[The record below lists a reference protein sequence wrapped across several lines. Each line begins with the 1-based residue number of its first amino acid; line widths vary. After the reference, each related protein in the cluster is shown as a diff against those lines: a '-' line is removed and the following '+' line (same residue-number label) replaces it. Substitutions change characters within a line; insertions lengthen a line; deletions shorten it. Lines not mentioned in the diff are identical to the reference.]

1 MIKPFK
7 KKDLPFA
14 SFLLFLSVLILTAA
28 NSNLNTCY
36 AFGAA
41 KPAESGAS
49 SKILLDYT
57 HETITKNYEDIM
69 SEHEIIQIINKK
81 GIEKYSS
88 LTFPFSKKNQKLK
101 VYFIKIIQPNGNIIN
116 INPDSLKTVT
126 APFNPEA
133 PIFSNQ
139 LLKTVQLPG
148 LVKGSLI
155 NYKYKTIVIK
165 PYMKNNFFTEDYFG
179 GLSPLKKSVYKLTI
193 PDGLYYRYAEYG
205 FHEKP
210 EIIKGNSVTTLVWS
224 IWNRK
229 KITPEEMGPGESFI
243 VPHVIISSVKSW
255 NMVASW
261 YAHLT
266 KDRIKPGK
274 KLYEYIKKITASKK
288 RKLEKIREI
297 YNFVAKKI
305 RYVGYEFGIDGY
317 KPSNVN
323 SIFKNRF
330 GDCKDHATLFS
341 SMLKQ
346 IGVNAYPVLIPTTE
360 IPDMNPNIPSP
371 FVFDHEITA
380 IELKPGKFMFADT
393 TSNVTTFG
401 DLPPMDQ
408 GRNVLLIDGDKGIIL
423 KTPIFPPSKNSI
435 SVKEYASVSG
445 SGGLS
450 VKSSIIYSGA
460 YDMYKRYLYSS
471 TSERKKKEGILR
483 NVMSIVPNA
492 KLTGYSFKNGNS
504 MSKPFIEN
512 FSFEAK
518 NYSGKNGN
526 TIMVRFPLRTRTELS
541 KITALNKRKYPL
553 KFGYNFSERT
563 AVYLSFPKNYKIV
576 FIPKTVNI
584 KNTAGSFRSSCSV
597 KNGAVIFR
605 SYFSV
610 NGYKIEP
617 GIYPAAK
624 KLFNAAIKTL
634 SRQVVIFHE

>member
-1 MIKPFK
+1 MTKPLK
-7 KKDLPFA
+7 KIYLPVIA
-14 SFLLFLSVLILTAA
+14 FLLSGLLNLAWV
-28 NSNLNTCY
+28 NSNGNICY
-36 AFGAA
+36 ALGV
-41 KPAESGAS
+41 AS

-57 HETITKNYEDIM
+57 HETITKNYEDVM
-69 SEHEIIQIINKK
+69 SEHEIIKIINKK
-81 GIEKYSS
+81 GIKKYSS

-101 VYFIKIIQPNGNIIN
+101 VYYIKIIQPNGNIIH
-116 INPDSLKTVT
+116 INTNLLKTVT

-139 LLKTVQLPG
+139 LLKTIQLPG
-148 LVKGSLI
+148 LIKGSI
-155 NYKYKTIVIK
+155 IDYKYRTVVIK

-193 PDGLYYRYAEYG
+193 PKGLYYRYAGYG
-205 FHEKP
+205 LKEKP
-210 EIIKGNSVTTLVWS
+210 EIIKNSLNTTLIWS

-243 VPHVIISSVKSW
+243 VPHVMISSVKSW
-255 NMVASW
+255 NKVALW

-266 KDRIKPGK
+266 KDIIKPGAE
-274 KLYEYIKKITASKK
+274 LNNYIDSLIHSKK
-288 RKLEKIREI
+288 TKLEKIKAI
-297 YNFVAKKI
+297 YNFTAKKI
-305 RYVGYEFGIDGY
+305 RYVGYEFGINGY

-360 IPDMNPNIPSP
+360 IPDMNPDIPTP

-380 IELKPGKFMFADT
+380 IKLKSGKFMFADT

-408 GRNVLLIDGDKGIIL
+408 GRNVLILVNGKGITA

-435 SVKEYASVSG
+435 SVKEYASVS
-445 SGGLS
+445 SGGTLN
-450 VKSSIIYSGA
+450 VKSSLIYSGA

-471 TSERKKKEGILR
+471 TSKRKKKDAILKD
-483 NVMSIVPNA
+483 VMSIVPNA
-492 KLTGYSFKNGNS
+492 RLTGYSFKNGNS
-504 MSKPFIEN
+504 LTKPYIEN
-512 FSFEAK
+512 FSFAAK
-518 NYSGKNGN
+518 NYSGKNGS
-526 TIMVRFPLRTRTELS
+526 IIIIRFPLRTRTELT
-541 KITALNKRKYPL
+541 KITAMDKRKYPL
-553 KFGYNFSERT
+553 KFGYNFSEKT
-563 AVYLSFPKNYKIV
+563 AVYLSFPENYKIV

-584 KNTAGSFRSSCSV
+584 RNAAGSFATSYSV
-597 KNGAVIFR
+597 KNNTAVFR

-610 NGYKIEP
+610 NGYKIKP
-617 GIYPAAK
+617 GDYTAAK
-624 KLFNAAIKTL
+624 KLFNGAIKAL
-634 SRQVVIFHE
+634 SNQIIMFHE

>member
-1 MIKPFK
+1 MTKPLK
-7 KKDLPFA
+7 KIYLPVIA
-14 SFLLFLSVLILTAA
+14 FLLSGLLNLAWV
-28 NSNLNTCY
+28 NSNGNICY
-36 AFGAA
+36 ALGV
-41 KPAESGAS
+41 AS

-57 HETITKNYEDIM
+57 HETITKNYEDVM
-69 SEHEIIQIINKK
+69 SEHEIIKIINKK
-81 GIEKYSS
+81 GIKKYSS

-101 VYFIKIIQPNGNIIN
+101 VYYIKIIQPNGNIIH
-116 INPDSLKTVT
+116 INTNLLKTVT

-139 LLKTVQLPG
+139 LLKTIQLPG
-148 LVKGSLI
+148 LIKGSI
-155 NYKYKTIVIK
+155 IDYKYRTVVIK

-193 PDGLYYRYAEYG
+193 PKGLYYRYAGYG
-205 FHEKP
+205 LKEKP
-210 EIIKGNSVTTLVWS
+210 EIIKNSLNTTLIWS

-243 VPHVIISSVKSW
+243 VPHVMISSVKSW
-255 NMVASW
+255 NKVALW

-266 KDRIKPGK
+266 KDIIKPGVE
-274 KLYEYIKKITASKK
+274 LNNYIDSLIHSKK
-288 RKLEKIREI
+288 TKLEKIKAI
-297 YNFVAKKI
+297 YNFTAKKI
-305 RYVGYEFGIDGY
+305 RYVGYEFGINGY

-360 IPDMNPNIPSP
+360 IPDMNPDIPTP

-380 IELKPGKFMFADT
+380 IKLKSGKFMFADT

-408 GRNVLLIDGDKGIIL
+408 GRNVLILVNGKGITA

-435 SVKEYASVSG
+435 SVKEYASVS
-445 SGGLS
+445 SGGTLN
-450 VKSSIIYSGA
+450 VKSSLIYSGA

-471 TSERKKKEGILR
+471 TSKRKKKDAILKD
-483 NVMSIVPNA
+483 VMSIVPNA
-492 KLTGYSFKNGNS
+492 RLTGYSFKNGNS
-504 MSKPFIEN
+504 LTKPYIEN
-512 FSFEAK
+512 FSFAAK
-518 NYSGKNGN
+518 NYSGKNGS
-526 TIMVRFPLRTRTELS
+526 IIIIRFPLRTRTELT
-541 KITALNKRKYPL
+541 KITAMDKRKYPL
-553 KFGYNFSERT
+553 KFGYNFSEKT
-563 AVYLSFPKNYKIV
+563 AVYLSFPENYKIV

-584 KNTAGSFRSSCSV
+584 RNAAGSFATSYSV
-597 KNGAVIFR
+597 KNNTAVFR

-610 NGYKIEP
+610 NGYKINP
-617 GIYPAAK
+617 VNYTAAK
-624 KLFNAAIKTL
+624 KLFNGAIKAL
-634 SRQVVIFHE
+634 NNQIIMFHE

>member
-1 MIKPFK
+1 MIKPLK
-7 KKDLPFA
+7 KNYLPFA
-14 SFLLFLSVLILTAA
+14 AFLLLSALLILAA
-28 NSNLNTCY
+28 LNSNHNICY
-36 AFGAA
+36 ALEAA
-41 KPAESGAS
+41 KSAGSGAS

-57 HETITKNYEDIM
+57 HETITKNYEDVM
-69 SEHEIIQIINKK
+69 SEHEIIKIINKK
-81 GIEKYSS
+81 GIKKYSS

-116 INPDSLKTVT
+116 INPNLLKTVT

-139 LLKTVQLPG
+139 LLKTIQLPG

-155 NYKYKTIVIK
+155 NYKYRTVVIK

-205 FHEKP
+205 FKEKP
-210 EIIKGNSVTTLVWS
+210 EIIKGGSVTTLVWS
-224 IWNRK
+224 VWNRK
-229 KITPEEMGPGESFI
+229 KITPEEMGLGESFI
-243 VPHVIISSVKSW
+243 VPHVMVSSVKSW

-274 KLYEYIKKITASKK
+274 KLYGYIKKITVSKK
-288 RKLEKIREI
+288 TKLEKIKEI

-346 IGVNAYPVLIPTTE
+346 FGVKAYPVLIPTTE
-360 IPDMNPNIPSP
+360 IPDMNPDIPTP

-408 GRNVLLIDGDKGIIL
+408 GRNVLIIANGKGITA
-423 KTPIFPPSKNSI
+423 KTPIFSPAKNSI
-435 SVKEYASVSG
+435 SVKEYAAVSG
-445 SGGLS
+445 TGGLS
-450 VKSSIIYSGA
+450 VKSSLIYSGA

-471 TSERKKKEGILR
+471 TSERKKKEGILKD
-483 NVMSIVPNA
+483 VMSIVPNA

-504 MSKPFIEN
+504 MTKPYIEN
-512 FSFEAK
+512 FSFAAK

-526 TIMVRFPLRTRTELS
+526 IIMVRFPLRTRTELS
-541 KITALNKRKYPL
+541 KITAMNKRKYPL
-553 KFGYNFSERT
+553 KFGYNFSEKT

-584 KNTAGSFRSSCSV
+584 KNAAGSFASSYSL
-597 KNGAVIFR
+597 KNDTVIFR

-610 NGYKIEP
+610 NGYKIKP
-617 GIYPAAK
+617 RDYAAAK

-634 SRQVVIFHE
+634 GMQVVIFHE

>member
-1 MIKPFK
+1 MTKPLK
-7 KKDLPFA
+7 KIYLPFIA
-14 SFLLFLSVLILTAA
+14 FLLSGLLNLTGVNSA
-28 NSNLNTCY
+28 NNICY
-36 AFGAA
+36 ALGAV
-41 KPAESGAS
+41 KSHESGAS

-57 HETITKNYEDIM
+57 HETITKNYENIT
-69 SEHEIIQIINKK
+69 SEHEIIKIINKK
-81 GIEKYSS
+81 GIKKYSS

-101 VYFIKIIQPNGNIIN
+101 VYFIKIIQPNGNIIH
-116 INPDSLKTVT
+116 INPNLLKTVT
-126 APFNPEA
+126 APFNPES

-139 LLKTVQLPG
+139 LLKTIQLPG
-148 LVKGSLI
+148 LIKGSI
-155 NYKYKTIVIK
+155 IDYKYRTTVIK

-193 PDGLYYRYAEYG
+193 PKGLYYRYAEYG
-205 FHEKP
+205 LKEKP
-210 EIIKGNSVTTLVWS
+210 EIIKNSLNTTLIWS

-243 VPHVIISSVKSW
+243 VPHVMISSVKSW
-255 NMVASW
+255 NRVASW

-266 KDRIKPGK
+266 KDRIKPGTE
-274 KLYEYIKKITASKK
+274 LNNYIKRLVYSKK
-288 RKLEKIREI
+288 TKLGKMKEI
-297 YNFVAKKI
+297 YNFTAKKI
-305 RYVGYEFGIDGY
+305 RYVGYEFGINGF

-360 IPDMNPNIPSP
+360 IPDMNPNIPTP

-380 IELKPGKFMFADT
+380 IKLKSGKFMFADT

-408 GRNVLLIDGDKGIIL
+408 GRNVLILINGKGITA
-423 KTPIFPPSKNSI
+423 KTPIFPPAKNSI
-435 SVKEYASVSG
+435 SVKEYASVSSVG
-445 SGGLS
+445 TLK

-471 TSERKKKEGILR
+471 TSKRKKKNGILK
-483 NVMSIVPNA
+483 NIMSIVPNA
-492 KLTGYSFKNGNS
+492 RLTGYSFKNGNS
-504 MSKPFIEN
+504 LTKPYIEN
-512 FSFEAK
+512 FSFAAK
-518 NYSGKNGN
+518 NYYGKNGG
-526 TIMVRFPLRTRTELS
+526 IVMIRFPLRTRTELT
-541 KITALNKRKYPL
+541 KITAMDKRKYYL
-553 KFGYNFSERT
+553 KFGYNFSEKT

-584 KNTAGSFRSSCSV
+584 KNAVGSFVTSYSA
-597 KNGAVIFR
+597 KNNTAVFR

-610 NGYKIEP
+610 NGYKINP
-617 GIYPAAK
+617 VNYTAAK
-624 KLFNAAIKTL
+624 KLFNGAIKAL
-634 SRQVVIFHE
+634 NNQIIMFHE

>member
-1 MIKPFK
+1 MTKPLK
-7 KKDLPFA
+7 KIYLPVIA
-14 SFLLFLSVLILTAA
+14 FLLSGLLNLAWV
-28 NSNLNTCY
+28 NSNGNICY
-36 AFGAA
+36 ALGV
-41 KPAESGAS
+41 AS

-57 HETITKNYEDIM
+57 HETITKNYEDVM
-69 SEHEIIQIINKK
+69 SEHEIIKIINKK
-81 GIEKYSS
+81 GIKKYSS

-101 VYFIKIIQPNGNIIN
+101 VYYIKIIQPNGNIIH
-116 INPDSLKTVT
+116 INTNLLKTVT

-139 LLKTVQLPG
+139 LLKTIQLPG
-148 LVKGSLI
+148 LIKGSI
-155 NYKYKTIVIK
+155 IDYKYRTVVIK

-193 PDGLYYRYAEYG
+193 PKGLYYRYAGYG
-205 FHEKP
+205 LKEKP
-210 EIIKGNSVTTLVWS
+210 EIIKNSLNTTLIWS

-243 VPHVIISSVKSW
+243 VPHVMISSVKSW
-255 NMVASW
+255 NKVALW

-266 KDRIKPGK
+266 KDIIKPGAE
-274 KLYEYIKKITASKK
+274 LNNYIDSLIHSKK
-288 RKLEKIREI
+288 TKLEKIKAI
-297 YNFVAKKI
+297 YNFTAKKI
-305 RYVGYEFGIDGY
+305 RYVGYEFGINGY

-360 IPDMNPNIPSP
+360 IPDMNPDIPTP

-380 IELKPGKFMFADT
+380 IKLKSGKFMFADT

-408 GRNVLLIDGDKGIIL
+408 GRNVLILVNGKGITA

-435 SVKEYASVSG
+435 SVKEYASVS
-445 SGGLS
+445 SGGALN
-450 VKSSIIYSGA
+450 VKSSLIYSGA

-471 TSERKKKEGILR
+471 TSKRKKKDAILKD
-483 NVMSIVPNA
+483 VMSIVPNA
-492 KLTGYSFKNGNS
+492 RLTGYSFKNGNS
-504 MSKPFIEN
+504 LTKPYIEN
-512 FSFEAK
+512 FSFAAK
-518 NYSGKNGN
+518 NYSGKNGS
-526 TIMVRFPLRTRTELS
+526 IIIIRFPLRTRTELT
-541 KITALNKRKYPL
+541 KITAMDKRKYPL
-553 KFGYNFSERT
+553 KFGYNFSEKT
-563 AVYLSFPKNYKIV
+563 AVYLSFPENYKIV

-584 KNTAGSFRSSCSV
+584 RNAAGSFATSYSV
-597 KNGAVIFR
+597 KNNTAVFR

-610 NGYKIEP
+610 NGYKIKP
-617 GIYPAAK
+617 GDYTAAK
-624 KLFNAAIKTL
+624 KLFNGAIKAL
-634 SRQVVIFHE
+634 SNQIIMFHE

>member
-1 MIKPFK
+1 MTKPLK
-7 KKDLPFA
+7 KIYLPVIA
-14 SFLLFLSVLILTAA
+14 FLLSGLLNLAWV
-28 NSNLNTCY
+28 NSNGNICY
-36 AFGAA
+36 ALGV
-41 KPAESGAS
+41 AS

-57 HETITKNYEDIM
+57 HETITKNYEDVM
-69 SEHEIIQIINKK
+69 SEHEIIKIINKK
-81 GIEKYSS
+81 GIKKYSS

-101 VYFIKIIQPNGNIIN
+101 VYYIKIIQPNGNIIH
-116 INPDSLKTVT
+116 INPNLLKTVT

-139 LLKTVQLPG
+139 LLKTIQLPG
-148 LVKGSLI
+148 LIKGSI
-155 NYKYKTIVIK
+155 IDYKYRTVVIK

-193 PDGLYYRYAEYG
+193 PKGLYYRYAGYG
-205 FHEKP
+205 LKEKP
-210 EIIKGNSVTTLVWS
+210 EIIKNSLNTTLIWS

-243 VPHVIISSVKSW
+243 VPHVMISSVKSW
-255 NMVASW
+255 NKVALW

-266 KDRIKPGK
+266 KDIIKPGAE
-274 KLYEYIKKITASKK
+274 LNNYIDSLIHSKK
-288 RKLEKIREI
+288 TKLEKIKAI
-297 YNFVAKKI
+297 YNFTAKKI
-305 RYVGYEFGIDGY
+305 RYVGYEFGINGY

-360 IPDMNPNIPSP
+360 IPDMNPNIPTP

-380 IELKPGKFMFADT
+380 IKLKSGKFMFADT

-408 GRNVLLIDGDKGIIL
+408 GRNVLILVNGKGITA

-435 SVKEYASVSG
+435 SVKEYASVS
-445 SGGLS
+445 SGGALN
-450 VKSSIIYSGA
+450 VKSSLIYSGA

-471 TSERKKKEGILR
+471 TSKRKKKDAILKD
-483 NVMSIVPNA
+483 VMSIVPNA
-492 KLTGYSFKNGNS
+492 RLTGYSFKNGNS
-504 MSKPFIEN
+504 LTKPYIEN
-512 FSFEAK
+512 FSFAAK
-518 NYSGKNGN
+518 NYSGKNDS
-526 TIMVRFPLRTRTELS
+526 IIIIRFPLRTRTELT
-541 KITALNKRKYPL
+541 KITAMDKRKYPL
-553 KFGYNFSERT
+553 KFGYNFSEKT
-563 AVYLSFPKNYKIV
+563 AVYLSFPENYKIV

-584 KNTAGSFRSSCSV
+584 RNAAGSFATSYSV
-597 KNGAVIFR
+597 KNNTAVFR

-610 NGYKIEP
+610 NGYKIKP
-617 GIYPAAK
+617 RDYTAAK
-624 KLFNAAIKTL
+624 KLFNGAIKAL
-634 SRQVVIFHE
+634 SNQIIMFHE

>member
-1 MIKPFK
+1 MTKPLK
-7 KKDLPFA
+7 KIYLPVIA
-14 SFLLFLSVLILTAA
+14 FLLSGLLNLAWV
-28 NSNLNTCY
+28 NSNGNICY
-36 AFGAA
+36 ALGV
-41 KPAESGAS
+41 AS

-57 HETITKNYEDIM
+57 HETITKNYEDVM
-69 SEHEIIQIINKK
+69 SEHEIIKIINKK
-81 GIEKYSS
+81 GIKKYSS

-101 VYFIKIIQPNGNIIN
+101 VYFIKIIQPNGNIIH
-116 INPDSLKTVT
+116 INTNLLKTVT

-139 LLKTVQLPG
+139 LLKTIQLPG
-148 LVKGSLI
+148 LIKGSI
-155 NYKYKTIVIK
+155 IDYKYRTVVIK

-193 PDGLYYRYAEYG
+193 PKGLYYRYAGYG
-205 FHEKP
+205 LKEKP
-210 EIIKGNSVTTLVWS
+210 EIIKNSLNTTLIWS

-243 VPHVIISSVKSW
+243 VPHVMISSVKSW
-255 NMVASW
+255 NKVALW

-266 KDRIKPGK
+266 KDIIKPGAE
-274 KLYEYIKKITASKK
+274 LNNYIDSLIHSKK
-288 RKLEKIREI
+288 TKLEKIKAI
-297 YNFVAKKI
+297 YNFTAKKI
-305 RYVGYEFGIDGY
+305 RYVGYEFGINGY

-360 IPDMNPNIPSP
+360 IPDMNPNIPTP

-380 IELKPGKFMFADT
+380 IKLKSGKFMFADT

-408 GRNVLLIDGDKGIIL
+408 GRNVLILVNGKGITA

-435 SVKEYASVSG
+435 SVKEYASVS
-445 SGGLS
+445 SGGALN
-450 VKSSIIYSGA
+450 VKSSLIYSGA

-471 TSERKKKEGILR
+471 TSKRKKKDAILKD
-483 NVMSIVPNA
+483 VMSIVPNA
-492 KLTGYSFKNGNS
+492 RLTGYSFKNGNS
-504 MSKPFIEN
+504 LTKPYIEN
-512 FSFEAK
+512 FSFAAK
-518 NYSGKNGN
+518 NYSGKNGS
-526 TIMVRFPLRTRTELS
+526 IIIIRFPLRTRTELT
-541 KITALNKRKYPL
+541 KITAMDKRKYPL
-553 KFGYNFSERT
+553 KFGYNFSEKT
-563 AVYLSFPKNYKIV
+563 AVYLSFPENYKIV

-584 KNTAGSFRSSCSV
+584 RNAAGSFATSYSV
-597 KNGAVIFR
+597 KNNTAVFR

-610 NGYKIEP
+610 NGYKIKP
-617 GIYPAAK
+617 GDYTAAK
-624 KLFNAAIKTL
+624 KLFNGAIKAL
-634 SRQVVIFHE
+634 SNQIIMFHE

>member
-1 MIKPFK
+1 MTKPLK
-7 KKDLPFA
+7 KIFLPVIA
-14 SFLLFLSVLILTAA
+14 FLLSGLLNLAWV
-28 NSNLNTCY
+28 NSNGNICY
-36 AFGAA
+36 ALGV
-41 KPAESGAS
+41 AS

-57 HETITKNYEDIM
+57 HETITKNYEDVM
-69 SEHEIIQIINKK
+69 SEHEIIKIINKK
-81 GIEKYSS
+81 GIKKYSS

-101 VYFIKIIQPNGNIIN
+101 VYFIKIIQPNGNIIH
-116 INPDSLKTVT
+116 INPNLLKTVT

-139 LLKTVQLPG
+139 LLKTIQLPG
-148 LVKGSLI
+148 LIKGSI
-155 NYKYKTIVIK
+155 IDYKYRTVVIK

-193 PDGLYYRYAEYG
+193 PKGLYYRYAGYG
-205 FHEKP
+205 LKEKP
-210 EIIKGNSVTTLVWS
+210 EIIKNSLNTTLIWS

-243 VPHVIISSVKSW
+243 VPHVMISSVKSW
-255 NMVASW
+255 NKVALW

-266 KDRIKPGK
+266 KDIIKPGAELNK
-274 KLYEYIKKITASKK
+274 YIDGLIHSKK
-288 RKLEKIREI
+288 TKLEKIKAI
-297 YNFVAKKI
+297 YNFTAKKI
-305 RYVGYEFGIDGY
+305 RYVGYEFGINGY

-360 IPDMNPNIPSP
+360 IPDMNPNIPTP

-380 IELKPGKFMFADT
+380 IKLKSGRFMFADT

-408 GRNVLLIDGDKGIIL
+408 GRNVLILVNGKGITA

-435 SVKEYASVSG
+435 SVKEYASVS
-445 SGGLS
+445 SGGSLN
-450 VKSSIIYSGA
+450 VKSSLIYSGA

-471 TSERKKKEGILR
+471 TSKRKKKDAILKD
-483 NVMSIVPNA
+483 VMSIVPNA
-492 KLTGYSFKNGNS
+492 RLTGYSFKNGNS
-504 MSKPFIEN
+504 LTKPYIEN
-512 FSFEAK
+512 FSFAAK
-518 NYSGKNGN
+518 NYSGKNGSI
-526 TIMVRFPLRTRTELS
+526 IMIRFPLRTRTELT
-541 KITALNKRKYPL
+541 KITAMDKRKYPL
-553 KFGYNFSERT
+553 KFGYNFSEKT
-563 AVYLSFPKNYKIV
+563 AVYLSFPENYKIV

-584 KNTAGSFRSSCSV
+584 RNAAGSFATSYSV
-597 KNGAVIFR
+597 KNNTAVFR

-610 NGYKIEP
+610 NGYKIKP
-617 GIYPAAK
+617 GDYTAAK
-624 KLFNAAIKTL
+624 KLFNGAIKAL
-634 SRQVVIFHE
+634 SNQTIMFHE

>member
-1 MIKPFK
+1 MTKPLK
-7 KKDLPFA
+7 KIYLPVIA
-14 SFLLFLSVLILTAA
+14 FLLSGLLNLAWV
-28 NSNLNTCY
+28 NSNGNICY
-36 AFGAA
+36 ALGV
-41 KPAESGAS
+41 AS

-57 HETITKNYEDIM
+57 HETITKNYEDVM
-69 SEHEIIQIINKK
+69 SEHEIIKIINKK
-81 GIEKYSS
+81 GIKKYSS

-101 VYFIKIIQPNGNIIN
+101 VYFIKIIQPNGNIIH
-116 INPDSLKTVT
+116 INPNLLKTVT

-139 LLKTVQLPG
+139 LLKTIQLPG
-148 LVKGSLI
+148 LIKGSI
-155 NYKYKTIVIK
+155 IDYKYRTVVIK

-193 PDGLYYRYAEYG
+193 PKGLYYRYAGYG
-205 FHEKP
+205 LKEKP
-210 EIIKGNSVTTLVWS
+210 EIIKNSLNTTLIWS

-243 VPHVIISSVKSW
+243 VPHVMISSVKSW
-255 NMVASW
+255 GKVALW

-266 KDRIKPGK
+266 KDIIKPGV
-274 KLYEYIKKITASKK
+274 KLNNYIGSLIHSKK
-288 RKLEKIREI
+288 TKLEKIKAI
-297 YNFVAKKI
+297 YNFTAKKI
-305 RYVGYEFGIDGY
+305 RYVGYEFGINGY

-360 IPDMNPNIPSP
+360 IPDMNPDIPTP

-380 IELKPGKFMFADT
+380 IKLKSGKFMFADT

-408 GRNVLLIDGDKGIIL
+408 GRNVLILVNGKGITA

-435 SVKEYASVSG
+435 SVKEYASVS
-445 SGGLS
+445 SGGTLN
-450 VKSSIIYSGA
+450 VKSSLIYSGA

-471 TSERKKKEGILR
+471 TSKRKKKDAILKD
-483 NVMSIVPNA
+483 VMSIVPNA
-492 KLTGYSFKNGNS
+492 RLTGYSFKNGNS
-504 MSKPFIEN
+504 LTKPYIEN
-512 FSFEAK
+512 FSFAAK
-518 NYSGKNGN
+518 NYSGKNGS
-526 TIMVRFPLRTRTELS
+526 IIIIRFPLRTRTELT
-541 KITALNKRKYPL
+541 KITAMDKRKYPL
-553 KFGYNFSERT
+553 KFGYNFSEKT
-563 AVYLSFPKNYKIV
+563 AVYLSFPENYKIV

-584 KNTAGSFRSSCSV
+584 RNAAGSFATSYSV
-597 KNGAVIFR
+597 KNNTAVFR

-610 NGYKIEP
+610 NGYKIKP
-617 GIYPAAK
+617 RDYTAAK
-624 KLFNAAIKTL
+624 KLFNGAIKAL
-634 SRQVVIFHE
+634 SNQIIMFHE